1 VLTYY
6 HALQRLLQVIR
17 PLAAECLPL
26 TTASG
31 RTLATALVAPYPS
44 PPFAQSLMDGYAVH
58 SADTRSAT
66 AEHPVRL
73 RLGRTLTAGETLPQ
87 PLPAH
92 QAIRIMTGAPLPAR
106 ADAVIKLEDGDVYA
120 HHLVIRAPLSPG
132 VHIQKRGAEV
142 RRHTVIL
149 PAGEILTPQR
159 IGCALSLGI
168 DHAEVVRQ
176 PRIALVAP
184 GDELLPPGAPL
195 QPGKKWCSNL
205 YALELRTQALGAAS
219 INLGIVPDTL
229 EALTASLQRGLQG
242 DVVVILG
249 ASGRGVH
256 DFAARALATLGAEIL
271 CRGVAMSPG
280 RGITVAHYQHTLIF
294 GLPGSPWAAFVGF
307 EAFITPVVR
316 ALLGQRPLS
325 IAHAVLTTSV
335 QVRRGVTHVM
345 PTRLQSGTQGW
356 EAVPLRDLLALARA
370 EGAPLALLLVPP
382 HRRQL
387 PQGSWVRVQLL

>member
-1 VLTYY
+1 
-6 HALQRLLQVIR
+6 
-17 PLAAECLPL
+17 
-26 TTASG
+26 
-31 RTLATALVAPYPS
+31 
-44 PPFAQSLMDGYAVH
+44 MDGYAVR
-58 SADTRSAT
+58 SADTRPAT
-66 AEHPVRL
+66 TEHPVRL
-73 RLGRTLTAGETLPQ
+73 RLGHTLTAGETLRQ
-87 PLPAH
+87 PLPPH

-106 ADAVIKLEDGDVYA
+106 ADAVIKLEDGDVHE
-120 HHLVIRAPLSPG
+120 HHLVICTPLSPG

-142 RRHTVIL
+142 RHHTVIL
-149 PAGEILTPQR
+149 RAGELLTPQR

-168 DHAEVVRQ
+168 DHAAVVRQ
-176 PRIALVAP
+176 PRVALVAP

-229 EALTASLQRGLQG
+229 EALTASLQRGLQD

-256 DFAARALATLGAEIL
+256 DFAARALATIGAEIL
-271 CRGVAMSPG
+271 CSGVAMSPG
-280 RGITVAHYQHTLIF
+280 RSITMAHYQHTLIF

-307 EAFITPVVR
+307 EAFVAPVVR

-325 IAHAVLTTSV
+325 MTRAILSAGVG
-335 QVRRGVTHVM
+335 VRRGVTHVI
-345 PTRLQSGTQGW
+345 PTRLQSGAHGW

-370 EGAPLALLLVPP
+370 EGAPLGLLIVPP
-382 HRRQL
+382 HRRHL
-387 PQGSWVRVQLL
+387 PPGSRVQVQLLSSLSACG